1 MDGSKGTHTKVMTAK
16 EKAEQLVD
24 MLGNKP
30 MALLAVQEAMKD
42 YESTSMWYFSKV
54 KRLPMSFWLEV
65 KEELERL

>member
-1 MDGSKGTHTKVMTAK
+1 MTAK

-65 KEELERL
+65 KQEIEKL